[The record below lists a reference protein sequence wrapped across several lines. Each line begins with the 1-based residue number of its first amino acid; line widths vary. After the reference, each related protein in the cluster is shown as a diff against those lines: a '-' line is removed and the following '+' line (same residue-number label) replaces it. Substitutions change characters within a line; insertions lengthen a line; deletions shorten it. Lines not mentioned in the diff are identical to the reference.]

1 MRKPTYSVELNKHL
15 SRFLQIAIPLGLGI
29 VLIWYVYQSFTIEQ
43 IEETKSYF
51 SEANYGFVVLS
62 VILSFLSHLSRAYRW
77 NFMLEPMGYKPKLAN
92 NFMAISVAYLMNL
105 LIPRSG
111 EVSRAII
118 LDKYEKVPF
127 QKGFGTIISERVVD
141 LIFLLIFTIVALSLK
156 FDILFKFVSE
166 SIPRSSLYIVV
177 IGLIAIGIVIPLYIV
192 FSKSKINK
200 KIKNFIFGL
209 KEGIFSIIKMR
220 KKGEFIFQSFVIWV
234 LYLLSF
240 YAALQSLPET
250 SVLSFGT
257 VIISFVVGSFTIAFT
272 NSGFGTYPA
281 AMAAILSVFGVLKT
295 VGIAFGWIVWIS
307 NIIYIVLFGI
317 ISLVILPLYNSSQRS
332 I

>member
-1 MRKPTYSVELNKHL
+1 M
-15 SRFLQIAIPLGLGI
+15 GLGI
-29 VLIWYVYQSFTIEQ
+29 FLIWYVYRSFTPEQ

-51 SEANYGFVVLS
+51 SDANYGYVLLSIVLS
-62 VILSFLSHLSRAYRW
+62 FFSHLSRAYRW
-77 NFMLEPMGYKPKLAN
+77 SFMLEPMGYKTKLAN

-118 LDKYEKVPF
+118 LDKYENVPF

-141 LIFLLIFTIVALSLK
+141 LIFLIIFTVLALFLK
-156 FDILFKFVSE
+156 FDVLNKFVSDH
-166 SIPRSSLYIVV
+166 IPPSSLYFVSGV
-177 IGLIAIGIVIPLYIV
+177 FVAIAILIPLYVV
-192 FSKSKINK
+192 FSKSKVNK

-209 KEGIFSIIKMR
+209 KEGIFSILNMR
-220 KKGEFIFQSFVIWV
+220 RKGEFILQSFVIWI

-240 YAALQSLPET
+240 YAAIQALPET
-250 SVLSFGT
+250 STLSFGT
-257 VIISFVVGSFTIAFT
+257 VIIAFVVGSFTIAFT

-281 AMAAILSVFGVLKT
+281 AMAAILSIFGILKT
-295 VGIAFGWIVWIS
+295 AGIAFGWIVWTS

-317 ISLVILPLYNSSQRS
+317 ISMLLLPLFNSRRRLK
-332 I
+332 